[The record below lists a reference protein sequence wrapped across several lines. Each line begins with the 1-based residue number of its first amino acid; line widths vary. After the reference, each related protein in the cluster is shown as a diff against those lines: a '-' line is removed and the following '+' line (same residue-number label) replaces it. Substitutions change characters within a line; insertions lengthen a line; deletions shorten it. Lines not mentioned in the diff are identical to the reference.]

1 MMIRYASYFIAAL
14 LPLLLFRWFAPA
26 SIGEI
31 DFWLLWLLAMVLVS
45 LPVVYAEIAL
55 AYRSTEAPLAGMQ
68 KLTREADA
76 SPLWRSFGWLA
87 ALVSIV
93 IAALVISG
101 ASSAIL
107 AALTELNSAPELP
120 SFTVAGGLMVVAL
133 LLSLLGVAPLPI
145 GLGLM
150 LLGLL
155 LGAANGLP
163 PINFAMT
170 DISLSEWARAVAL
183 ALVSV
188 GAGTGLYWFGQHLI
202 SKQSG
207 TAVEAGNVGNI
218 DNIGNNNSYGAGVQS
233 AREYRATKLVLP
245 IWTLQLV
252 VGMLALFISGLNL
265 PPVGQLLYWVGVL
278 FVASYL
284 LHYSAQQLAHKF
296 GLLLSLL
303 LTLVAG
309 LFLVLA
315 IPTAWLV
322 GLLVVISSIAVLLLS
337 LFAGWRMKVSHL
349 RKSLNFGNEGFYNL
363 WRVAIRLIVPLA
375 LILAL
380 IGWVM
385 QWLS

>member
-55 AYRSTEAPLAGMQ
+55 AYRSTEAPIAGMQ

-93 IAALVISG
+93 IAALVVSG
-101 ASSAIL
+101 ASSGIL
-107 AALTELNSAPELP
+107 SALAELSSAPSIP
-120 SFTVAGGLMVVAL
+120 SFAVAAGLMVIAV

-150 LLGLL
+150 VIGLGL
-155 LGAANGLP
+155 GMVNGLP
-163 PINFAMT
+163 QINFAMT
-170 DISLSEWARAVAL
+170 NISLSEWARAVAL

-188 GAGTGLYWFGQHLI
+188 GAGTGIYWFGQHLI
-202 SKQSG
+202 HKQMV
-207 TAVEAGNVGNI
+207 TAVAPDPYHASRASLQN
-218 DNIGNNNSYGAGVQS
+218 GADG
-233 AREYRATKLVLP
+233 ADDYRASKLVLP
-245 IWTLQLV
+245 IWTLQLLVGV
-252 VGMLALFISGLNL
+252 VALFISGLAL
-265 PPVGQLLYWVGVL
+265 PPIGQLLYWVGVL
-278 FVASYL
+278 FVVSYL
-284 LHYSAQQLAHKF
+284 LHYAAQQLAHKF
-296 GLLLSLL
+296 GLLLSLV
-303 LTLVAG
+303 LTLVLG
-309 LFLVLA
+309 LLLVVA
-315 IPTAWLV
+315 IPTQWLV
-322 GLLVVISSIAVLLLS
+322 GLLVIVSSAAVLLLS
-337 LFAGWRMKVSHL
+337 VFAGWQMKISHL
-349 RKSLNFGNEGFYNL
+349 RKSLNFGNEAFYNL

-380 IGWVM
+380 IGWVL

>member
-31 DFWLLWLLAMVLVS
+31 DFWLLWLLAMLLVS

-55 AYRSTEAPLAGMQ
+55 AYRSAEAPLAGMQ

-76 SPLWRSFGWLA
+76 STFWRSFGWLA
-87 ALVSIV
+87 ALVSIL

-101 ASSAIL
+101 ASQGIL
-107 AALTELNSAPELP
+107 AALTELNSVPNVP
-120 SFTVAGGLMVVAL
+120 SFAIAAGLMVIAV

-150 LLGLL
+150 LIGLL
-155 LGAANGLP
+155 LGVANGLP
-163 PINFAMT
+163 NIAFAMT
-170 DISLSEWARAVAL
+170 DVSLSEWARAVAL

-188 GAGTGLYWFGQHLI
+188 GAGTGLYWFGQNLI
-202 SKQSG
+202 RKQTV
-207 TAVEAGNVGNI
+207 TAVGT
-218 DNIGNNNSYGAGVQS
+218 DNHNAQTTRNSA
-233 AREYRATKLVLP
+233 APAYRATKLVLP
-245 IWTLQLV
+245 IWVLQLV
-252 VGMLALFISGLNL
+252 VGVVALFISGMAL
-265 PPVGQLLYWVGVL
+265 PPIGQLSYWIGVV

-284 LHYSAQQLAHKF
+284 LHYSSQQLAHKF
-296 GLLLSLL
+296 GLLVSVVLTFVLALL
-303 LTLVAG
+303 LV
-309 LFLVLA
+309 VA
-315 IPTAWLV
+315 IPTNWLV
-322 GLLVVISSIAVLLLS
+322 GILVIISSIAVLLLS
-337 LFAGWRMKVSHL
+337 VFAGWQMKISHL
-349 RKSLNFGNEGFYNL
+349 RKSLNFDNEAFYNL

-375 LILAL
+375 LLLAL

>member
-1 MMIRYASYFIAAL
+1 MMIRYASYFMAAL

-31 DFWLLWLLAMVLVS
+31 DFWLLWLLAMVVVS
-45 LPVVYAEIAL
+45 LPIIYAEIAL
-55 AYRSTEAPLAGMQ
+55 AYRSVDAPLAGMQ

-87 ALVSIV
+87 AVVAIV

-101 ASSAIL
+101 ASSGILSALTALDSMPAIPSFAL
-107 AALTELNSAPELP
+107 AA
-120 SFTVAGGLMVVAL
+120 GLMVIAL

-150 LLGLL
+150 VIGLVM
-155 LGAANGLP
+155 GVAGGLP
-163 PINFAMT
+163 RIDFAMT
-170 DISLSEWARAVAL
+170 GISLSEWARAVAL
-183 ALVSV
+183 ALVGV

-202 SKQSG
+202 SKQAG
-207 TAVEAGNVGNI
+207 TAVDDSQHNTAKSRAYSGSNPLN
-218 DNIGNNNSYGAGVQS
+218 DS
-233 AREYRATKLVLP
+233 YRATKLVMP
-245 IWTLQLV
+245 IWILQLI
-252 VGMLALFISGLNL
+252 VGMVALFISGLAL

-296 GLLLSLL
+296 GLLVSLV
-303 LTLVAG
+303 LTLVLG
-309 LFLVLA
+309 LVLVIA
-315 IPTAWLV
+315 IPTTWLV
-322 GLLVVISSIAVLLLS
+322 GILVIISSIAVLLLS
-337 LFAGWRMKVSHL
+337 IFAGWRMKISHL
-349 RKSLNFGNEGFYNL
+349 RKSLNFSNEALYNL
-363 WRVAIRLIVPLA
+363 WRIAIRLIVPVA
-375 LILAL
+375 LVLAL

>member
-31 DFWLLWLLAMVLVS
+31 DFWLLWLLAMLLVS

-55 AYRSTEAPLAGMQ
+55 AYRSAEAPLAGMQ

-76 SPLWRSFGWLA
+76 STFWRSFGWLA
-87 ALVSIV
+87 ALVSIL

-101 ASSAIL
+101 ASTGIL
-107 AALTELNSAPELP
+107 AALSELNSVPNVP
-120 SFTVAGGLMVVAL
+120 SFAIAAGLMVIAV

-150 LLGLL
+150 LIGLL
-155 LGAANGLP
+155 LGVANGLP
-163 PINFAMT
+163 NIAFAMT
-170 DISLSEWARAVAL
+170 DVSLSEWARAVAL

-188 GAGTGLYWFGQHLI
+188 GAGTGLYWFGQNLI
-202 SKQSG
+202 RKQTV
-207 TAVEAGNVGNI
+207 TAVGT
-218 DNIGNNNSYGAGVQS
+218 DNHNAQTTRNSA
-233 AREYRATKLVLP
+233 APAYRATKLVLP
-245 IWTLQLV
+245 IWVLQLV
-252 VGMLALFISGLNL
+252 VGVVALFISGMAL
-265 PPVGQLLYWVGVL
+265 PPIGQLSYWIGVV

-284 LHYSAQQLAHKF
+284 LHYSSQQLAHKF
-296 GLLLSLL
+296 GLLVSVVLTFVLALL
-303 LTLVAG
+303 LV
-309 LFLVLA
+309 VA
-315 IPTAWLV
+315 IPTNWLV
-322 GLLVVISSIAVLLLS
+322 GILVIISSIAVLLLS
-337 LFAGWRMKVSHL
+337 VFAGWQMKISHL
-349 RKSLNFGNEGFYNL
+349 RKSLNFGNEAFYNL

-375 LILAL
+375 LLLAL

>member
-55 AYRSTEAPLAGMQ
+55 AYRSAEAPLAGMQ

-76 SPLWRSFGWLA
+76 STFWRSFGWLA
-87 ALVSIV
+87 ALVSIL

-101 ASSAIL
+101 ASQGIL
-107 AALTELNSAPELP
+107 AALTELNSVPNVP
-120 SFTVAGGLMVVAL
+120 SFAIAAGLMVIAV

-150 LLGLL
+150 LIGLL
-155 LGAANGLP
+155 LGVANGLP
-163 PINFAMT
+163 NIAFAMT
-170 DISLSEWARAVAL
+170 DVSLSEWARAVAL

-188 GAGTGLYWFGQHLI
+188 GAGTGLYWFGQNLI
-202 SKQSG
+202 RKQTV
-207 TAVEAGNVGNI
+207 TAVGT
-218 DNIGNNNSYGAGVQS
+218 DNHNAQTTRNSA
-233 AREYRATKLVLP
+233 APAYRATKLVLP
-245 IWTLQLV
+245 IWVLQLV
-252 VGMLALFISGLNL
+252 VGVVALFISGMAL
-265 PPVGQLLYWVGVL
+265 PPIGQLSYWIGVV

-284 LHYSAQQLAHKF
+284 LHYSSQQLAHKF
-296 GLLLSLL
+296 GLLVSVVLIFVLALL
-303 LTLVAG
+303 LV
-309 LFLVLA
+309 VA
-315 IPTAWLV
+315 IPTNWLV
-322 GLLVVISSIAVLLLS
+322 GILVIISSIAVLLLS
-337 LFAGWRMKVSHL
+337 VFAGWQMKISHL
-349 RKSLNFGNEGFYNL
+349 RKSLNFGNEAFYNL

-375 LILAL
+375 LLLAL